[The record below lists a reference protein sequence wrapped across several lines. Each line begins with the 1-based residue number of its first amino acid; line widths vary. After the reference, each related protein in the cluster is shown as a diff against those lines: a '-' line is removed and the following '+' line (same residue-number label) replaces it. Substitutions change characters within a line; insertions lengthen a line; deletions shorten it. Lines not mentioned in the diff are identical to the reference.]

1 VRVDGSVTSS
11 SGQVLVLSVWDVQ
24 VRLGV
29 SVFLGKTKI
38 DDVDLVAAL
47 SNAHQEVVRLDITMD
62 EVSRVD
68 VLDTRDELIGKEKDG
83 LQAEL
88 AVAEVEQVFKRRST
102 TNQHLSIRKMIRLTA
117 GREPLRCSRTQ
128 FRTI

>member
-1 VRVDGSVTSS
+1 MC
-11 SGQVLVLSVWDVQ
+11 
-24 VRLGV
+24 LGV

-47 SNAHQEVVRLDITMD
+47 SDAHQEVVRLDITVD
-62 EVSRVD
+62 EVSGVD

-88 AVAEVEQVFKRRST
+88 AVAKVEQVFKRRST
-102 TNQHLSIRKMIRLTA
+102 TNQHLSNTRDDQTYSK
-117 GREPLRCSRTQ
+117 SRT
-128 FRTI
+128 IAL